1 MGSGEFNAGGSP
13 CDGLVSHP
21 GRSRNTSSWRN
32 ANKEDLDSWENDE
45 HLFSHFTKVKENK
58 NTHRLYTIYLVDLP
72 PSSHNADIKVEGQIS
87 REIRFWSKE
96 KGFLG
101 G

>member
-32 ANKEDLDSWENDE
+32 VNKEDLDSWENDE

-58 NTHRLYTIYLVDLP
+58 NTLRLYTIYLVDLP
-72 PSSHNADIKVEGQIS
+72 PSSHHADTG
-87 REIRFWSKE
+87 
-96 KGFLG
+96 
-101 G
+101 